1 MLEDL
6 KNELSSF
13 LKDLSENI
21 KDPDDLIYIRN
32 RTEKLVDV
40 IFNEMDKILN
50 YNEDKLN
57 ALIKKQEQ
65 EDMLIQELKQRLE
78 DIYEDIYDEEEGDFA
93 IICPYCNYEF
103 DADIDE
109 NFEEI
114 RCPECGNAIELDW
127 DGNPDD
133 EPDLGSGCGENCP
146 HCGGCE

>member
-57 ALIKKQEQ
+57 ALIKKKEK
-65 EDMLIQELKQRLE
+65 EDM
-78 DIYEDIYDEEEGDFA
+78 
-93 IICPYCNYEF
+93 
-103 DADIDE
+103 
-109 NFEEI
+109 
-114 RCPECGNAIELDW
+114 
-127 DGNPDD
+127 
-133 EPDLGSGCGENCP
+133 
-146 HCGGCE
+146 

>member
-114 RCPECGNAIELDW
+114 KCPECGNTIELDW
-127 DGNPDD
+127 DGKPDD
-133 EPDLGSGCGENCP
+133 EPDPGSGCGGNCP
-146 HCGGCE
+146 RCGGCE